1 MTTERG
7 LYVHFPYCRR
17 KCAYCDFNSGVAPD
31 AERHLYL
38 QALSAEI
45 EQSLPLAISTVYF
58 GGGTPTLYEA
68 QELAAVL
75 EALRGHFAIADDAE
89 ITVEA
94 NPGTVTVDSL
104 RLLRQA
110 GFSRLSLGVQSLEDA
125 ELRLLGRIHTSAEA
139 CEAVSSAREAGFG
152 NLSIDLMRGLPGQ
165 NASQWETVLTQAV
178 ALTPNHISVYG
189 LILEPDTP
197 LREQVESGLLP
208 TPEEEDAAD
217 WIRWTVSTLA
227 EAGYERYEIS
237 NYAQPGYRC
246 RHNLLYWRDG
256 ESVGLGAGA
265 VSYLSGERRRNL
277 VKATD
282 YIVAALEHR
291 SLVAD
296 SERLDPDTACGEA
309 VMLGLRTTEGFA
321 PEELKR
327 RFGVDLR
334 QRHKDLIARL
344 VAGGLM
350 LDDGVRLRLTFEGML
365 VQSAIA
371 CEFLP

>member
-17 KCAYCDFNSGVAPD
+17 KCAYCDFNSGVASD

-38 QALSAEI
+38 QALAAEI
-45 EQSLPLAISTVYF
+45 AQSPPLPISTVYF

-68 QELAAVL
+68 QELAGVL
-75 EALRGHFAIADDAE
+75 EALRGHFAIAADAE

-94 NPGTVTVDSL
+94 NPGTVALASL

-110 GFSRLSLGVQSLEDA
+110 GFNRLSLGVQSLDDT
-125 ELRLLGRIHTSAEA
+125 ELRLLGRVHTSTE
-139 CEAVSSAREAGFG
+139 AREAIAAARESGFD
-152 NLSIDLMRGLPGQ
+152 NLSLDLMRGLPGQ
-165 NASQWETVLTQAV
+165 TASQWESVLTQAV
-178 ALTPNHISVYG
+178 ALSPNHLSVYG

-197 LREQVESGLLP
+197 LREQVEAGLLP

-217 WIRWTVSTLA
+217 WIRWTVDALA

-237 NYAQPGYRC
+237 NYAQPGHRC

-256 ESVGLGAGA
+256 EYVGLGAGA

-282 YIVAALEHR
+282 YLAAALEQR
-291 SLVAD
+291 GLVAD

-309 VMLGLRTTEGFA
+309 VMLGLRTTEGIA
-321 PEELKR
+321 PQELTR

>member
-38 QALSAEI
+38 QALAAEI
-45 EQSLPLAISTVYF
+45 AKSPPLAISTVYF

-110 GFSRLSLGVQSLEDA
+110 GFNRLSLGVQSLDDA

-139 CEAVSSAREAGFG
+139 RQAVSSAREAGFG

-165 NASQWETVLTQAV
+165 NASRWETVLTQAV

-256 ESVGLGAGA
+256 EYVGLGAGA

-282 YIVAALEHR
+282 YIAAAPEHR

-296 SERLDPDTACGEA
+296 SERLDADTACGEA
-309 VMLGLRTTEGFA
+309 VMLGLRTTEGLA

>member
-31 AERHLYL
+31 AERRLYL
-38 QALSAEI
+38 QALAAEI
-45 EQSLPLAISTVYF
+45 AQTPPLAISTVYF

-75 EALRGHFAIADDAE
+75 EALRDHFAIADDAE

-139 CEAVSSAREAGFG
+139 RQAVSSAREAGFD

-165 NASQWETVLTQAV
+165 TASQWETVLTQAA

-197 LREQVESGLLP
+197 LREQVESGSLP

-256 ESVGLGAGA
+256 EYVGLGAGA

-282 YIVAALEHR
+282 YIAGALEHR
-291 SLVAD
+291 SLVAE

-309 VMLGLRTTEGFA
+309 VMLGLRTTEGLA

>member
-17 KCAYCDFNSGVAPD
+17 KCAYCDFNSGVASD

-38 QALSAEI
+38 QALAAEI
-45 EQSLPLAISTVYF
+45 AQSPPLPISTVYF

-68 QELAAVL
+68 QELAGVL
-75 EALRGHFAIADDAE
+75 EALRGYFAIAADAE

-94 NPGTVTVDSL
+94 NPGTVALASL

-110 GFSRLSLGVQSLEDA
+110 GFNRLSLGVQSLDDT
-125 ELRLLGRIHTSAEA
+125 ELRLLGRVHTSTE
-139 CEAVSSAREAGFG
+139 AREAIAAARESGFD
-152 NLSIDLMRGLPGQ
+152 NLSLDLMRGLPGQ
-165 NASQWETVLTQAV
+165 TASQWESVLTQAV
-178 ALTPNHISVYG
+178 ALSPNHLSVYG

-197 LREQVESGLLP
+197 LREQVEAGLLP

-217 WIRWTVSTLA
+217 WIRWTVDALA

-237 NYAQPGYRC
+237 NYAQPGHRC

-256 ESVGLGAGA
+256 EYVGLGAGA

-282 YIVAALEHR
+282 YLAAALEQR
-291 SLVAD
+291 GLVAD

-309 VMLGLRTTEGFA
+309 VMLGLRTTEGIA
-321 PEELKR
+321 PQELTR